1 MAVPELWA
9 GTDAGKAEHHCT
21 VIDTDGKRRLSRR
34 VANDEN
40 ALLQL
45 IADVL
50 ALSEGEPVTWAIDL
64 NAGGA
69 ALMIALLTDNGQR
82 VLYIPGRTVHHASGS
97 YRGDGKTDAKD
108 AFVIADQARMRRDL
122 QSMHRG
128 DDIAVDLRILTS
140 RRLDLAA
147 DRTRAINRMRAQML
161 EYFPALER
169 AFDYSTS
176 KGSLV
181 LLTGYQTPGALRRIG
196 RNRLAEWLKNHK
208 VRNYRLVAGTAVEA
222 AEAQYTAVPGE
233 KLAAAV
239 VAKLA
244 REVMALDEE
253 IAETDA
259 LIEGRFRDHPH
270 AEVILSMP
278 GIGPVLGAEFIA
290 HTGGDMNVYGSSD
303 RLAGVAGLAPVPKDS
318 GRISGNMRRPRR
330 YCRRLLRVFY
340 MSAMVAAR
348 CCPTSKAFYERKKAE
363 GKNHKQAIIALAR
376 RRLNVLWAL
385 IRDGRTFEITA
396 PPGPLPLG

>member
-1 MAVPELWA
+1 MPELWA
-9 GTDAGKAEHHCT
+9 GTDAGKAAHHC
-21 VIDTDGKRRLSRR
+21 VVLDTDSRRRLSRR
-34 VANDEN
+34 VDNDETE
-40 ALLQL
+40 LLKL

-50 ALSEGEPVTWAIDL
+50 ELSEGEAVTWAIDL

-69 ALMIALLTDNGQR
+69 ALMITLLTDNGQQ
-82 VLYIPGRTVHHASGS
+82 VLYIPGRTVHHAAGS
-97 YRGDGKTDAKD
+97 YRGDGKSDAKD

-122 QSMHRG
+122 EPVHRG

-147 DRTRAINRMRAQML
+147 DRTRAINRLRAQIL

-176 KGSLV
+176 KAALV
-181 LLTGYQTPGALRRIG
+181 LLIGYQTPAALRRTG
-196 RNRLAEWLKNHK
+196 RNRLATWLKNRK
-208 VRNYRLVAGTAVEA
+208 IRNSQLVADTAVAA
-222 AEAQYTAVPGE
+222 AEAQHTAAAGE
-233 KLAAAV
+233 KLAAAL

-244 REVMALDEE
+244 REVIALDEE
-253 IAETDA
+253 ISETDA

-290 HTGGDMNVYGSSD
+290 HTGGDLSVFGSSD
-303 RLAGVAGLAPVPKDS
+303 HLAGVAGLAPVPKDS

-340 MSAMVAAR
+340 MSAQVAAR
-348 CCPTSKAFYERKKAE
+348 SCPVSRAFYERKRAE
-363 GKNHKQAIIALAR
+363 GKVHRQAVLALAR

-385 IRDGRTFEITA
+385 IRDNRPFEITA
-396 PPGPLPLG
+396 PPNPVTPT

>member
-1 MAVPELWA
+1 MPELWA

>member
-1 MAVPELWA
+1 MPELWA

-21 VIDTDGKRRLSRR
+21 VIDTAGKRKLSRR
-34 VANDEN
+34 VGNDET
-40 ALLQL
+40 ALLEL

-50 ALSEGEPVTWAIDL
+50 ALSEGDAVTWAIDL

-69 ALMIALLTDNGQR
+69 ALMIALLTDNGQK

-108 AFVIADQARMRRDL
+108 AFVIADQARMRHDL
-122 QSMHRG
+122 QTMHRG

-147 DRTRAINRMRAQML
+147 DRTRAINRLRAQML

-176 KGSLV
+176 KAALV
-181 LLTGYQTPGALRRIG
+181 LLTGYQTPAALRRIG
-196 RNRLAEWLKNHK
+196 KNRLAVWLKSRK
-208 VRNYRLVAGTAVEA
+208 VRNYQLVAATAVQA
-222 AEAQYTAVPGE
+222 AEAQHTAVPGE
-233 KLAAAV
+233 KLAATV

-244 REVMALDEE
+244 REVMTLDEE
-253 IAETDA
+253 IAETDL
-259 LIEGRFRDHPH
+259 LIESRFHDHPH

-290 HTGGDMNVYGSSD
+290 HTGGDMSVFGSSD

-348 CCPTSKAFYERKKAE
+348 CCPVSKSFYERKRAE
-363 GKNHKQAIIALAR
+363 GKTHKQAVIALAR

-385 IRDGRTFEITA
+385 IRDGRTFQITA
-396 PPGPLPLG
+396 PPSPVPLS